1 MPDVEKM
8 MRWCEAHVGSH
19 NWPSMCQ
26 AFVAD
31 AVYQATGSRPC
42 ASSGKDAMHKWMK
55 PGTAND
61 WNPPRGAAVFFGG
74 TGEMGRKYGH
84 VGISDGH
91 GNVYESWRKPGIV
104 YHSLSTA
111 ARNDGGY
118 KGWGWE
124 NNVVLSSGGSSGG
137 SGSSGGGSGSTS
149 GGSSGTTT
157 QVEISQVV
165 VANEDGSLVK
175 RSTVGIASESSDD
188 EILLLIQNGDKI
200 FRPFVVGDIKITT
213 ERAGAPGKMTFSC
226 IDVEGFDIAEG
237 NAVAFR
243 YGGEKI
249 FYGYIFT
256 VKNTDDRE
264 KVSITCYDQLRYF
277 KNKDTFVYGSTYA
290 DLLKYICGKYGF
302 EVGEIDP
309 TGYKMA
315 QRVAEGT
322 LFDILQE
329 ASDDTTLNKGEYYV
343 LYDDFGKVQLR
354 SLKNMTLPL
363 LLDQDTTGSWELSRS
378 IDQDVYNRI
387 ILAKDDDQTGVRNLF
402 IANDSDSQ
410 KKWGVLTMYETAD
423 ASAVDIRARAKALLK
438 YYDMPEKKFSAKDC
452 IGDPRVR
459 GGSVLLCSFDL
470 GNGEK
475 IRNLMIVD
483 KAEHT
488 YGENYH
494 TMSLNLI
501 GGGYSA

>member
-8 MRWCEAHVGSH
+8 MRWCAQQVGKHDWSGK
-19 NWPSMCQ
+19 CQ
-26 AFVAD
+26 GFVAD
-31 AVYQATGSRPC
+31 AVYRATGKRISRGS
-42 ASSGKDAMHKWMK
+42 AKEAMNAWMK

-61 WNPPRGAAVFFGG
+61 WNPPRGAAVYFGG
-74 TGEMGRKYGH
+74 SGSMGAKYGH
-84 VGISDGH
+84 VGVSDGN
-91 GNVYESWRKPGIV
+91 GYVYEAWSKQGIV
-104 YHSLSTA
+104 HHSMSVA

-118 KGWGWE
+118 KGWGW
-124 NNVVLSSGGSSGG
+124 NGGIDLGTAG
-137 SGSSGGGSGSTS
+137 KSGSSGGGTGSTS

-165 VANEDGSLVK
+165 VANEDGSMIK
-175 RSTVGIASESSDD
+175 RSAAGIAGESSDD

-200 FRPFVVGDIKITT
+200 FRPFVIGDIKVTT
-213 ERAGAPGKMTFSC
+213 ERVGSPGKMMFSC
-226 IDVEGFDIAEG
+226 IDVEGFDISEG

-243 YGGEKI
+243 YNGEKI

-256 VKNTDDRE
+256 IKNTDDRE

-302 EVGEIDP
+302 EVGEIDS
-309 TGYKMA
+309 TGYKMP